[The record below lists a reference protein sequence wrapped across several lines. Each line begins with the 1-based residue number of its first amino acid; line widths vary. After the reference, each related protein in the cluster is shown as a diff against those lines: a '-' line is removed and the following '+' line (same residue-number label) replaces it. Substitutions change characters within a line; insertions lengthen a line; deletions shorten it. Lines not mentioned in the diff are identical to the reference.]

1 MNRSRLTLIDVLQPR
16 SYATTPERSR
26 VTRTI
31 VQPEVD
37 SFEQMENLAAA
48 AQKSAPAGRHTRSV
62 EVQLA
67 TA

>member
-37 SFEQMENLAAA
+37 SFEQMENLAASE
-48 AQKSAPAGRHTRSV
+48 QKSAPAGRHTRSV